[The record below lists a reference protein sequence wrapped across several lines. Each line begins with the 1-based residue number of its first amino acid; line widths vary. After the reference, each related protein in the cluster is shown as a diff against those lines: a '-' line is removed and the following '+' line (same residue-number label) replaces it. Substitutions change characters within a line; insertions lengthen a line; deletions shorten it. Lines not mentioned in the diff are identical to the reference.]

1 MKRKPWDRTGTRPA
15 LSLEG
20 IAWRS
25 AAEQAL
31 WSVDLENI
39 CEVHGIDGP
48 VPGAAFVVES
58 LLDRLA

>member
-1 MKRKPWDRTGTRPA
+1 
-15 LSLEG
+15 LEG

-39 CEVHGIDGP
+39 CEVHGISIDGP